1 MNEIQTVRTPDIIG
15 SEIRSLTS
23 QAKTMTLWFGIEI
36 GRRLTEA
43 KALLEHGQ
51 WLPYLKEQTEF
62 SQSSASRLMT
72 LYREYGAAQTSLFG
86 AESNYPTLNNLSISN
101 ALRLLAVP
109 EEEREEFAAEH
120 DVEHMSARELDELI
134 KAREAAEARAEQAEN
149 ALRQADE
156 GAALRAAEWQEKIDA
171 AKSAESDAKELLK
184 ELKDKLAAAEAA
196 SRRAADELEEL
207 RSRPVEV
214 AVEVDEEAVKEAE
227 TKARAAS
234 DAEWAEKYA
243 KLNAELS
250 DANAKAEKL
259 KAKAEK
265 LKAKVKK
272 AEEAQAAAAEE
283 LDKARRQTKLS
294 DPNTAVFKQ
303 IFESLQEDFNK
314 LHGCLLKIRASDAD
328 TAQKLGKAVQALVE
342 KMQGALNE

>member
-1 MNEIQTVRTPDIIG
+1 M
-15 SEIRSLTS
+15 
-23 QAKTMTLWFGIEI
+23 
-36 GRRLTEA
+36 
-43 KALLEHGQ
+43 EHGQ

-72 LYREYGAAQTSLFG
+72 LYREYGSAQTSLFG

-149 ALRQADE
+149 ALKQADE

-184 ELKDKLAAAEAA
+184 ELKDKLADAEAA

-207 RSRPVEV
+207 RNRPVEV
-214 AVEVDEEAVKEAE
+214 AVEVDEKAVKEAE
-227 TKARAAS
+227 IKARAAS

-259 KAKAEK
+259 KV
-265 LKAKVKK
+265 KVKK

>member
-1 MNEIQTVRTPDIIG
+1 MNEIEIKRTPDIIG
-15 SEIRSLTS
+15 SEIRSLTN

-43 KALLEHGQ
+43 KALLEHGE

-72 LYREYGAAQTSLFG
+72 LYREYGSAQTSLFG

-184 ELKDKLAAAEAA
+184 ELKDKLAAAEAD
-196 SRRAADELEEL
+196 SRRAADELKEL
-207 RSRPVEV
+207 QNRPVEV
-214 AVEVDEEAVKEAE
+214 AVEVDENAVKEAE
-227 TKARAAS
+227 IKARAAS

-259 KAKAEK
+259 KAK
-265 LKAKVKK
+265 VKK

-283 LDKARRQTKLS
+283 LEKARRQTKLS

-303 IFESLQEDFNK
+303 IFETLQEDFNK
-314 LHGCLLKIRASDAD
+314 LHGCLIKIRASDAD